1 MTNPDFTAIKV
12 VIDRSGSMA
21 YIRTDAEGAL
31 AEFIK
36 EQASVPGKAT
46 LALSQ
51 FDVVYEDVYASVDIK
66 DAPEYVLKPRGG
78 TALNDAIGKSIY
90 DFGAELEAMPEND
103 RPGNVIVV
111 IITDGEENSS
121 HEYSTQ
127 AVKALVETQKD
138 KYNWNFLFLA
148 ANQDAVLTGATYGF
162 GLNQSVT
169 FNTNPDS
176 LIGTSTLINSYVT
189 TTRSG
194 LIYQISDEDR
204 AGTAQE

>member
-12 VIDRSGSMA
+12 VVDRSGSMT
-21 YIRTDAEGAL
+21 YICDDAMGAL
-31 AEFIK
+31 SEFIK
-36 EQASVPGKAT
+36 EQATVPGAAT
-46 LALSQ
+46 IALSQ
-51 FDVVYEDVYASVDIK
+51 FDETYEDVYTSVDIK
-66 DAPEYVLKPRGG
+66 EAPQYVLRPRGA

-90 DFGAELEAMPEND
+90 DFGIELESMPEHK

-111 IITDGEENSS
+111 IITDGQENAS
-121 HEYSTQ
+121 HEYSTA
-127 AVKALVETQKD
+127 AVKALVETQKN

-162 GLNQSVT
+162 GVNQSVT

-176 LIGTSTLINSYVT
+176 LIGTSALINSYVT

-194 LIYQISDEDR
+194 LVYQISDEDR
-204 AGTAQE
+204 AGTAQK